1 MAENKTQPTPA
12 SVEAFIDAVDH
23 PGRREDARAALKL
36 LSEVTGEPPVMWG
49 PSIIGFGRYHYRY
62 DSGREGDAPLV
73 GFSPRKANTVFYMAA
88 YDDARGDFLNR
99 LGKHKSGQ
107 SCVYVNR
114 LSDIDQDV
122 LAEMAR
128 WSIETL
134 KARYP
139 DGV

>member
-23 PGRREDARAALKL
+23 PGRREDARVALKL

-49 PSIIGFGRYHYRY
+49 PSIIGFGKYHYRY
-62 DSGREGDAPLV
+62 ASGHEGDAPLV

-134 KARYP
+134 KTRYP